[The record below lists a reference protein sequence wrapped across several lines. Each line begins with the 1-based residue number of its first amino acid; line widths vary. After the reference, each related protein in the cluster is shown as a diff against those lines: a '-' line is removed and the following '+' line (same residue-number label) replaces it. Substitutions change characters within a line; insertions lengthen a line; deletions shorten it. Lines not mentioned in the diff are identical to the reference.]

1 MPPTYNE
8 EQQQLKENFKKA
20 VEEERLGDSEDEDLL
35 KVREKSQEEK
45 WAMNEC
51 TSRVFI
57 YREQGGGFLSYSVT
71 SPHKPSNIFDNHT
84 HCFI

>member
-45 WAMNEC
+45 
-51 TSRVFI
+51 
-57 YREQGGGFLSYSVT
+57 
-71 SPHKPSNIFDNHT
+71 
-84 HCFI
+84 